1 MTFFRSFLRRVAE
14 PDFARIWSPTALDPY
29 GVLPLL
35 AVRDDATGGRRPMKT
50 TVHVR
55 HRPRWRVVRTQ
66 REIVTTP

>member
-14 PDFARIWSPTALDPY
+14 PGFARVWSPTAMDPY

-35 AVRDDATGGRRPMKT
+35 AVRDRATGGRRLVKT

-55 HRPRWRVVRTQ
+55 HRPRWRVVRQKET
-66 REIVTTP
+66 VTTS